1 MADIQSYIVKAGDTL
16 SEIAEKYL
24 STYGKEAGYNSTYAF
39 TDYLAKLNDITNKDF
54 IVVGQTINLNGEAKE
69 TPTNNS
75 SKANIKYF
83 GLQSNTTRTM
93 YVTWTWDKS
102 NTQNCQVRWY
112 YATGDGFW
120 FLGTDTKVEG
130 DSEKQSLY
138 SAPENATKVKVKVKP
153 ISKTK
158 TVNKKTTSYW
168 TAGWSTE
175 KEYAFA
181 DNPPSKPAVPTVT
194 VKDYSLTAELRNLD
208 VNAKEIEFQVVKND
222 SSVFASGKATI
233 VMSTVSWTTSIAVGS
248 KYKVRCRAVRDK
260 IYSDWSE
267 YTDNYITIPAVPA
280 FISTIRASSSTSVYL
295 EWPIAET
302 AETYDIEY
310 TTKKEYFDG
319 SDQTTTVTGVK
330 TTKYEKTGL
339 ATGEEY
345 FFRVRAVNEKGHSGW
360 SAISSVI
367 IGKAPAAPTTWSST
381 TTAIVGEPLTLY
393 WVHNSE
399 DGSKQTYTQIELIVN
414 GIKETHDI
422 KDETNNDEEED
433 KVTTSSYNID
443 TSIYK
448 EGVKIQWRIRT
459 AGVTH
464 ATNGYGDWSIERTID
479 IYAPPT
485 LELTLMDYKD
495 NNLSVLER
503 LPFSVYALPGP
514 NTQNPIGY
522 HLSIKTTESYYT
534 VDDVGNEKMVHK
546 GDEVY
551 SKYFDVINS
560 KLDFEISADNI
571 SLENNVEYIVTCT
584 VSMDS
589 GLTAENS
596 KNFTVAWE
604 DEEYEPNAEIG
615 IDTDTWTAHIRPF
628 CKNVYGKS
636 IEGITLSVY
645 RREFDGTFTELA
657 TNLDN
662 EKNTYVTDPHPALDY
677 ARYRV
682 VAKSNDTASIS
693 YYDIPGY
700 PVGGKAII
708 IQWDEEWSSFD
719 VTEEDEREDRPW
731 SGSLLKLPYNIDVA
745 DSYKPDTNLVEYIGR
760 KHPVSYYGTQVGMTS
775 TWNVLIPK
783 DDEETLYALRRLA
796 LWMGDAY
803 VREPSGSGYWAN
815 VVVSFSQK
823 HLETTI
829 PVTLSITRVAGGI

>member
-1 MADIQSYIVKAGDTL
+1 MASYTVKKGDTL

-24 STYGKEAGYNSTYAF
+24 STYGKEAGYSSTYAF
-39 TDYLAKLNDITNKDF
+39 TDYLAKLNDITNKDY
-54 IVVGQTINLNGEAKE
+54 IVVGQTINLDGEATTAK
-69 TPTNNS
+69 TNNS
-75 SKANIKYF
+75 SKANVKYF
-83 GLQSNTTRTM
+83 GLQSNTDRTM

-102 NTQNCQVRWY
+102 NTDSYQVKWY

-120 FLGTDTKVEG
+120 FIGSDNKVSG
-130 DSEKQSLY
+130 DSDKQSLY
-138 SAPENATKVKVKVKP
+138 TAPENATKVKVKIKP

-158 TVNKKTTSYW
+158 TVDKKTTSYW

-181 DNPPSKPAVPTVT
+181 DNPPSKPSVPTVT
-194 VKDYSLTAELRNLD
+194 VKNYTLTAELANLD
-208 VNAKEIEFQVVKND
+208 VNATEIEFQVVKD
-222 SSVFASGKATI
+222 DTSVFNSGKAKI
-233 VMSTVSWTTSIAVGS
+233 VTNAASWTTSIAVGG

-260 IYSDWSE
+260 LYSDWSE
-267 YTDNYITIPAVPA
+267 YSNNYETIPAVPSK
-280 FISTIRASSSTSVYL
+280 ITTIRASSSTSVYL
-295 EWPIAET
+295 EWPTITT
-302 AETYDIEY
+302 ATSYDLEY
-310 TTKKEYFDG
+310 TTKKAYFDG
-319 SDQTTTVTGVK
+319 SDQTTTVNNIE

-345 FFRVRAVNEKGHSGW
+345 FFRVRAVNKEGHSDW
-360 SAISSVI
+360 SAIASVV

-393 WVHNSE
+393 WVHNAE
-399 DGSKQTYTQIELIVN
+399 DGSKQTFAQIELVVD
-414 GIKETHDI
+414 GTKETYDI
-422 KDETNNDEEED
+422 KDESADDEEDENT
-433 KVTTSSYNID
+433 VSSYSID
-443 TSIYK
+443 TSIYR

-464 ATNGYGDWSIERTID
+464 ASGENGGYGEWSIERTID

-485 LELTLMDYKD
+485 LELTLYDY
-495 NNLSVLER
+495 NENVFAILEK

-514 NTQNPIGY
+514 NTQQPIGY
-522 HLSIKTTESYYT
+522 HLSIKSTESYDT
-534 VDDVGNEKMVHK
+534 VDNLGNVKMVNK
-546 GDEVY
+546 GDEIY

-560 KLDFEISADNI
+560 RLDVELSASDI
-571 SLENNVEYIVTCT
+571 SLENNVEYLVTCT
-584 VSMDS
+584 VSMNS

-596 KNFTVAWE
+596 KSFTVAWE
-604 DEEYEPNAEIG
+604 EEEYEPNAEIG
-615 IDTDTWTAHIRPF
+615 IDTETWTAHIRPF
-628 CKNVYGKS
+628 CKDVYGKA
-636 IEGITLSVY
+636 IEGVTLSVY
-645 RREFDGTFTELA
+645 RREFDGSFTELA
-657 TNLDN
+657 TDLDN
-662 EKNTYVTDPHPALDY
+662 EKNTFVTDPHPALDF

-682 VAKSNDTASIS
+682 IAKTEDTGAIS

-719 VTEEDEREDRPW
+719 VTEDDEREERPW
-731 SGSLLKLPYNIDVA
+731 TGSLLKLPYNIDVS
-745 DSYKPDTNLVEYIGR
+745 DSYRPDTALVEYIGR

-775 TWNVLIPK
+775 TWNVLIPM

-815 VVVSFSQK
+815 VIVSFSQK
-823 HLETTI
+823 HLETTV